1 MIKNEEKEKKIE
13 ENGLRRAEKNI
24 TAFFKILFTI
34 VSFDI

>member
-13 ENGLRRAEKNI
+13 EENGFRRAKKNI
-24 TAFFKILFTI
+24 RI